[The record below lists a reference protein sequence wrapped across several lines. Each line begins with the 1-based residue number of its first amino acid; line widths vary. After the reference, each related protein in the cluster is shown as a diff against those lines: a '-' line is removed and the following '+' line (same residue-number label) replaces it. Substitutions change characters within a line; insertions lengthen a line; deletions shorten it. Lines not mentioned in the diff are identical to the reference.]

1 MNRCSYYWNIKLNN
15 YLLIMNEYL
24 FSYDIPRIGL
34 NHKLINLLMDN
45 DYQKIKQQ
53 KANGNN

>member
-1 MNRCSYYWNIKLNN
+1 
-15 YLLIMNEYL
+15 MNEYL
-24 FSYDIPRIGL
+24 FSYDIPRIGQ

-53 KANGNN
+53 KKANGNN

>member
-1 MNRCSYYWNIKLNN
+1 
-15 YLLIMNEYL
+15 MNEYL

-45 DYQKIKQQ
+45 DYQKIKQKK